1 MQYEATFIFD
11 KDNKNMAKK
20 LTDYIETVGASIA
33 KKDNWGVK
41 SLAYPIAKR
50 TEATYLHL
58 IVEADSDQIKKLEQK
73 IQLEEELLRH
83 LIVKVD

>member
-11 KDNKNMAKK
+11 KDNKTMAKK
-20 LTDYIETVGASIA
+20 LTDHIETVGASIA

-50 TEATYLHL
+50 TEAAYLYVV
-58 IVEADSDQIKKLEQK
+58 IEANPDQIKKLEQK